1 VILVKGEVFVA
12 DVLVTQKCSQK
23 KGRRSVCPRQNP
35 NGYEWTGVF
44 KVEVTVK

>member
-1 VILVKGEVFVA
+1 VILVKGEVFVS

-23 KGRRSVCPRQNP
+23 KGKRSACPRQDP
-35 NGYEWTGVF
+35 NGYERTGVF